1 MAYKILYLEDLNP
14 ETKVAEL
21 SNYGY
26 DVDAYKPSSLEETL
40 SKISIGE
47 YDALIFDYKL
57 TANREKNA
65 NKLYNAPTVAQTL
78 RSTGFNVPIILVSSQ
93 KVITESFNS
102 DYTSQDLFDFCV

>member
-40 SKISIGE
+40 LQELTQKLNSECQVQIAQKSNEEVSIIDDTFTENEFADIVEVNAGNDVE
-47 YDALIFDYKL
+47 INGNKL
-57 TANREKNA
+57 TAMDFLEA
-65 NKLYNAPTVAQTL
+65 VH
-78 RSTGFNVPIILVSSQ
+78 
-93 KVITESFNS
+93 E
-102 DYTSQDLFDFCV
+102 LFVKE